1 MPSWPITGI
10 ALPVRRGGFSRPADA
25 NSQPLID
32 FLYGGNGDLTPI
44 SVTPI
49 SGFDLPHLI
58 AGIACGNLD
67 SCSCGT

>member
-44 SVTPI
+44 SDGDLTPI
-49 SGFDLPHLI
+49 YWLRFAAS
-58 AGIACGNLD
+58 D
-67 SCSCGT
+67 SWHRVRQS